1 MLMRSWIVQRRKALS
16 MKMSMQRSDIRV
28 SLWSGRYYWRVG
40 LCGGIAGGVN
50 GGPLDFRCENTV
62 LVLYSL
68 ILPPATAPLLYYSA
82 VKIEISSHN
91 LLCIVFVTTRSPY
104 LMPIVR

>member
-1 MLMRSWIVQRRKALS
+1 

-62 LVLYSL
+62 LVLYGL
-68 ILPPATAPLLYYSA
+68 ILPPATAPLLYYIA

-91 LLCIVFVTTRSPY
+91 LLPA
-104 LMPIVR
+104 VRT